1 MRVYQCHANA
11 MLNTNS
17 KRQRKM
23 GIRESAPCSDMY
35 NAEEKMK
42 DHCKCIKEM
51 LEPSTKSTLSGN
63 TTTDTELGA
72 MGIAHVKAAKRA

>member
-1 MRVYQCHANA
+1 MHACGPP
-11 MLNTNS
+11 
-17 KRQRKM
+17 QRKM

-42 DHCKCIKEM
+42 DHCKCNKEM

-72 MGIAHVKAAKRA
+72 MGIAHVEAAKRA